1 MVGLTAGCSKAVPQ
15 LRFDPALAFP
25 YRLFHSLR
33 TRFSM
38 SQSQKPKALTVA
50 QITQQIKA
58 RLNQGFSNVWVRGEV
73 SGLMQARSGHLYFSL
88 KDDSAQIGAMIWE
101 SNLWRIDF
109 DLKDGMELLCL
120 GNVDVYPPRGS
131 YQLAVRQAHQVGVGG
146 KQLALENLKRKL
158 KKLGWFDAARKRP
171 LPRFPKTVAVVT
183 SPKGAAVHDFLQV
196 VARRWPGLKVIVVP
210 TAVQGDGVGPLIAN
224 SVRKAGMIR
233 PAVDAIVVT
242 RGGGSAEDL
251 WCFNDETLCK
261 AIYESKIPVIS
272 GVGHEID
279 NCLCDY
285 VADVRALTPSEAAE
299 RLVPDQAEIIN
310 SLNEQHRRIKRALS
324 NRVVQA
330 RSRLGVI
337 ASRSVLQRPL
347 DRIHQKTMLLDSV
360 SERITARI
368 NQRLQ
373 IAKQRQGELAA
384 KLESLSPLGTLA
396 RGYSLTTSKGRTVRD
411 SSTVAEGDRIET
423 KLENGKIIS
432 RVESTE

>member
-1 MVGLTAGCSKAVPQ
+1 MPQ
-15 LRFDPALAFP
+15 SENP
-25 YRLFHSLR
+25 
-33 TRFSM
+33 
-38 SQSQKPKALTVA
+38 KPISVA
-50 QITQQIKA
+50 QITGQIKSQ
-58 RLNQGFSNVWVRGEV
+58 LNRDFANIWVKGEV
-73 SGLMQARSGHLYFSL
+73 TGLMQARSGHLYFSL
-88 KDDSAQIGAMIWE
+88 KDDSAQISAMIWE

-109 DLKDGMELLCL
+109 DIKDGMEVMCL

-131 YQLAVRQAHQVGVGG
+131 YQLAVRQARQVGVGS

-158 KKLGWFDAARKRP
+158 KGLGWFDSARKKP

-210 TAVQGDGVGPLIAN
+210 TAVQGEGVGTLLAN
-224 SVRKAGMIR
+224 AVRKAGAIR
-233 PAVDAIVVT
+233 PRVDAIVVT

-251 WCFNDETLCK
+251 WCFNDESLCR
-261 AIYESKIPVIS
+261 AIYEAEIPVIS

-299 RLVPDQAEIIN
+299 RLVPDVAEIK
-310 SLNEQHRRIKRALS
+310 STLNEYHNRIKRSLG

-330 RSRLGVI
+330 RSRLDVI

-347 DRIHQKTMLLDSV
+347 DSIRQHAMMLDSV

-368 NQRLQ
+368 GQRLQ
-373 IAKQRQGELAA
+373 KAKQSHAEMAA

-396 RGYSLTTSKGRTVRD
+396 RGYSLTTLDGQMVRD
-411 SSTVAEGDRIET
+411 SATVAEGDEIET
-423 KLENGKIIS
+423 KLKSGKIIS
-432 RVESTE
+432 RVERTE